1 MFHTDLL
8 LLMRCRLCSGMFLQQ
23 AYQLKI
29 FGMYRSKAA
38 KKVKLIAET
47 KKTKIIIQVQR
58 QE

>member
-47 KKTKIIIQVQR
+47 KKQR
-58 QE
+58 